1 MSAKGA
7 SKVRNQG
14 KVARLQL
21 RLSTELKEKIRVA
34 ASLEGVSM
42 SAFVLGNALEAANQ
56 VIEHETRVELGEKA
70 SLQVAEA
77 LARPARALPELVTL
91 FRE

>member
-1 MSAKGA
+1 MSAGRISKTGA
-7 SKVRNQG
+7 RRKE
-14 KVARLQL
+14 ARLHL
-21 RLSTELKEKIRVA
+21 TTSETVKDMIRLA

-42 SAFVLGNALEAANQ
+42 SAFVLKHANEAAQ
-56 VIEHETRVELGEKA
+56 HVIEREARVELGEGA

-77 LARPARALPELVTL
+77 LARPARALPVLVDL